1 MVADSELI
9 LELMQ
14 PFEARLY
21 LRMLPE
27 HRQTYRNL
35 RVRMDEYVLDFLAM
49 NIRYFTSH
57 GKRHSLG
64 VIRQLSNLLPD
75 NVLETMTSVEVL
87 ILLCGAW
94 LHDIGL
100 LVNRDEKGRELND
113 AQIRDRHHELSTWKI
128 REISPWIGL
137 DDRNMIQLLAEICVC
152 HRRSVEILTRLP
164 QPERFIQEQRVRTH
178 LLAALLRAADALDTD
193 YHRAPL
199 LLEQIGT
206 LSDDA
211 RLHWRELKMHLP
223 TYHQLETTK

>member
-1 MVADSELI
+1 MIPDSELI
-9 LELMQ
+9 LEQMQ

-21 LRMLPE
+21 KCMLPE

-35 RVRMDEYVLDFLAM
+35 RVRLDEFVLDFLAM

-57 GKRHSLG
+57 GRRHSLG

-100 LVNRDEKGRELND
+100 LVNRDEKGKELTD
-113 AQIRDRHHELSTWKI
+113 AEIRDRHHELSAWKI
-128 REISPWIGL
+128 REIAPWAGL
-137 DDRNMIQLLAEICVC
+137 DDRNMVQLLAEICVC
-152 HRRSVEILTRLP
+152 HRRSVKIADRLE
-164 QPERFIQEQRVRTH
+164 QLERFIQEQRVRTH
-178 LLAALLRAADALDTD
+178 LLAALLRVADALDTD

-199 LLEQIGT
+199 LLEQINT
-206 LSDDA
+206 LSDSA
-211 RLHWRELKMHLP
+211 RLHWRICL
-223 TYHQLETTK
+223 